1 MESINNL
8 LLNVLNIHKQHT
20 SKRNAG
26 ASKNKFNVFSILKVE
41 YKETKHS
48 AFLAELLNP
57 RGSHEMG
64 DSFLKIFYQKLGI
77 NNAKNISKSI
87 VSREFVTAYGN
98 IDIYIQAEKPEDSII
113 IENKIYADDQEGQL
127 ARYHTYDS
135 SAHLVYLTLD
145 GHFASEKS
153 LNFKH
158 GKGECQLT
166 ENDYKRINY
175 VDFIIDWIEQCHALV
190 SCNTYVKETLG
201 QYIELLKEITKNTLT
216 QEEKMQQAKEV
227 VKNKES
233 VEAFLLLIQNSA
245 EIYKELSIL
254 VWNEMQRVAN
264 KLGVPARIFPNNSL
278 LSNEYTHV
286 LFDFGCAYYPV
297 IGFEKKNFSDIWF
310 GITGKDDSKKDV
322 SPQKNETIRKLF
334 EDTFDKPLPA
344 AGPIVHKWWNEYR
357 NLSVGKFSSI
367 YDGSFAN
374 DLEVLLLKLK
384 EVIDAV

>member
-1 MESINNL
+1 
-8 LLNVLNIHKQHT
+8 
-20 SKRNAG
+20 
-26 ASKNKFNVFSILKVE
+26 
-41 YKETKHS
+41 
-48 AFLAELLNP
+48 
-57 RGSHEMG
+57 
-64 DSFLKIFYQKLGI
+64 
-77 NNAKNISKSI
+77 
-87 VSREFVTAYGN
+87 
-98 IDIYIQAEKPEDSII
+98 
-113 IENKIYADDQEGQL
+113 
-127 ARYHTYDS
+127 
-135 SAHLVYLTLD
+135 
-145 GHFASEKS
+145 
-153 LNFKH
+153 
-158 GKGECQLT
+158 
-166 ENDYKRINY
+166 
-175 VDFIIDWIEQCHALV
+175 
-190 SCNTYVKETLG
+190 LG